1 MKKVPK
7 KRLRLDREVV
17 ATLVSELT
25 TAELK
30 QVAGAS
36 GRALCSVGAICETS
50 N

>member
-7 KRLRLDREVV
+7 KRLGLGLDREVV

-25 TAELK
+25 TAELR

-36 GRALCSVGAICETS
+36 GRASAVRSCDTD

>member
-25 TAELK
+25 PAELR
-30 QVAGAS
+30 QVAGAQD
-36 GRALCSVGAICETS
+36 RASTTRSCDTS
-50 N
+50 C